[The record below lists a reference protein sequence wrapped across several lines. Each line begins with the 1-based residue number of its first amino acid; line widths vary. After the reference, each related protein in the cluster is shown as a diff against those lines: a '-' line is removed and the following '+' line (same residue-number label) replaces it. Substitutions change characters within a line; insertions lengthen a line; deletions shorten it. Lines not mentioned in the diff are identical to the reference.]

1 MTNLLGFGIEGLDVP
16 GLATIARLV
25 FAALALFG
33 AVLSARRVDDRRAGR
48 IVLWV
53 GIAGHALAWFATM
66 FPLANVYG
74 ANGSMDRENHLGW
87 ANVVA
92 LGFSPLRTFQVNHLH
107 FEPLWP
113 LLTAMASGFNAVDQ
127 NLQSADWSS
136 LKTTAHTLKSQFSY
150 MGVSEAKEIALSIEN
165 NAAQNTNLEQ
175 IPAQVE
181 RIKIIFLTA
190 CEELKAAVQAF

>member
-1 MTNLLGFGIEGLDVP
+1 MENSQAKASDLSFLKTMTGDNKEKMTKYINMFLQGAP
-16 GLATIARLV
+16 ALV
-25 FAALALFG
+25 SQL
-33 AVLSARRVDDRRAGR
+33 
-48 IVLWV
+48 
-53 GIAGHALAWFATM
+53 
-66 FPLANVYG
+66 
-74 ANGSMDRENHLGW
+74 
-87 ANVVA
+87 
-92 LGFSPLRTFQVNHLH
+92 
-107 FEPLWP
+107 
-113 LLTAMASGFNAVDQ
+113 DQ